1 MKSRVNKKLI
11 IILLF
16 SILFVGLFPKI
27 SNAVLIQYH
36 ETADKKGL
44 YDLGAGAVDNQ
55 LRIWRNGNSF
65 TEAEVPN
72 VFIQDRTSSHVYC
85 IQHHSATEKDYYDYD
100 IKSYIEINGTVAKNS
115 SNKTVTKSQNLVLAY
130 LLEQE
135 DYRKGYSGS
144 DSEAVRNLAINHYLT
159 KGGWRAAVGDTLG
172 VEDDYISYLDL
183 NDYHGS
189 YTGAVDPAK
198 KFIERAKKFELKD
211 PTITADK
218 SSLVVDSMETIG
230 PITFTFNGVIDAI
243 KLYNGN
249 TEVTGATFK
258 VGDKIKE
265 VTEIKSGEKVTIVN
279 NKASKVTKIEAFNK
293 TQTNINAQMWFCANS
308 NAKQNLLVIKSSRDY
323 KWKKTTVDILQKGS
337 LTVTKKDSVSSK
349 TITDATKFKVYKKDS
364 GWLSGINTYVSKESD
379 ANEYSTSNGVLKLD
393 GLLFG
398 TYTVK
403 EVAAPSGYTLAVQ
416 PTKSVDLTIDASH
429 LNPSKDFSN
438 VKTGSLTIYKRDL
451 DANPVVGLEAG
462 FKIKTSAGKDTWLSG
477 TKYPYTYNSSYAN
490 ATTYYTKDLSTYSG
504 SNITYVTSTSYGKGI
519 TISGLNE
526 GTYKVYEVSAPSGY
540 LLKHQVGYDS
550 TNNRANLNNNER
562 TISFTKTGNTTAQY
576 CAMALTNV
584 KKVSIEG
591 YVWSDEPPT
600 KDGAYNS
607 KYDDTR
613 ESTLKGVTVRLM
625 KKGNPPTQVAT
636 TTTNNN
642 GKYLFDSL
650 IKLSELEN
658 YYVEFNY
665 KGSKEFY
672 NKNGTKVKTED
683 TSKYIPVA
691 FSATTENGS
700 KAMMKNVAT
709 KDIDLSGIATTYT
722 GDNTAANKTAIGNY
736 GLNKCGTW
744 NGSTLTI
751 SNINLGIKELK
762 KADYNLTQNLAY
774 AKIDINGYT
783 FTYNYGGRGD
793 TSMIAAPKTNWQKKG
808 TISGYTAD
816 IYPSDIA
823 YSVSQTDDNK
833 RIKVYVVYRI
843 DITNTTNYNIPELY
857 KESKLRISSLN
868 NYYDGNRYT
877 LEKSY
882 NLDNNN
888 NVTKDFDDWSEA
900 SDTTRNGKNLKVA
913 TYNLDKYKDGI
924 GQNKTI
930 TSFIEFRVKDDAIKK
945 ILENPN
951 GIIEEYPTEAET
963 KGYHEYTR
971 KDYSWDLK
979 ISKDN
984 QSHITPDDIRS
995 SVAPY
1000 LIFREHKEKERTIKG
1015 IVFEDKAPDTEN
1027 AVNVE
1032 KLGDGVYNS
1041 NENVV
1046 KGVKVDLIEV
1056 PSGVT
1061 DLRQLSAEEIKNLQ
1075 PATRY
1080 QKDESGTPK
1089 PTNSTIITDDRGN
1102 YNLVGVVPGRY
1113 FLRFTYGD
1121 GTQKICNTSGNEI
1134 KTIVGKDYKS
1144 TIVKEAN
1151 AKTALNGGTKEE
1163 WYKDMDSKVI
1173 SSVALDN
1180 LNTRK
1185 IANEAAEGKA
1195 DVMASTAKM
1204 SVTIENND
1212 TTDFNMPKNTNYD
1225 SDDPEKITLTDSK
1238 DTKEEIYA
1246 KYLNT
1251 IKAEDTFNGLS
1262 FGIIEAPKQDS
1273 EIQKLITNVKLT
1285 NTQGNVL
1292 YNGNPESVASQGVVA
1307 LSDLDGIK
1315 NGGSTYVRTEMQ
1327 EESIYGT
1334 NLELTYEVEITNKSD
1349 INYYNNEYYWY
1360 GEKNNNKEV
1369 TLTPTDVK
1377 DYLDETLTYIE
1388 GKSDKNRI
1396 TSNGTKNIT
1405 VENNKSVKA
1414 QEMDLK
1420 GWKTIYTNKIT
1431 DRPTNYPTSDKVKI
1445 VANRLLSNNDDDME
1459 VVSRAEI
1466 KDIKH
1471 TPDPKDSTP
1480 QAEKEEQVK
1489 IAPKEVHTNGMT
1501 KATFTITPPTG
1512 ENRNATSIYAI
1523 AGIMSL
1529 IILSTGI
1536 VIIKKKVI

>member
-1 MKSRVNKKLI
+1 MGKKINKNIILILLLATLFVMFNPKNVSAVI
-11 IILLF
+11 II
-16 SILFVGLFPKI
+16 
-27 SNAVLIQYH
+27 NHYDRN
-36 ETADKKGL
+36 DKKGL
-44 YDLGAGAVDNQ
+44 YSYKGDAVNQ
-55 LRIWRNGNSF
+55 KLRINRDGSSKALNGVKESDKWNY
-65 TEAEVPN
+65 
-72 VFIQDRTSSHVYC
+72 FIQDRASSHIYC
-85 IQHHSATEKDYYDYD
+85 IQHNSKTGEDGEYYDYD
-100 IKSYIEINGTVAKNS
+100 IKSYISIEGNKATNADGTKTIVD
-115 SNKTVTKSQNLVLAY
+115 NKNLVLAY
-130 LLEQE
+130 LFTKEKDKESDDDTAEGLGLK
-135 DYRKGYSGS
+135 RGYSG
-144 DSEAVRNLAINHYLT
+144 DDIEAARNLAIKHYLATEGWMSGIGSQLGANSSYIQNYNINKTEDSFNSDT
-159 KGGWRAAVGDTLG
+159 KNKSIQLMTNAKNYVNKTPS
-172 VEDDYISYLDL
+172 IS
-183 NDYHGS
+183 
-189 YTGAVDPAK
+189 T
-198 KFIERAKKFELKD
+198 
-211 PTITADK
+211 DK
-218 SSLVVDSMETIG
+218 SSYEVNSLREIG
-230 PITFTFNGVIDAI
+230 PIKITYTGTLSSI
-243 KLYNGN
+243 KLYNGE
-249 TEVTGATFK
+249 TEVTGTTFK
-258 VGDKIKE
+258 VGGVTKTIDQINSGDNVTIVKNNDTNVTKVEAKSTGEVLKVEMWFCVLSNAMQNLLVTKPSYKDDTKTASATIQPLGSIKVTKVDQNGTAVKSNKTSFWIKTPSGKWLSGTNGSYNYDTSEAQRQKYNTDKNGVLTLSNLKQGTYYIREAEAPTGYEKNNSDQSITISASNLNPNINFTN
-265 VTEIKSGEKVTIVN
+265 VEKVTI
-279 NKASKVTKIEAFNK
+279 
-293 TQTNINAQMWFCANS
+293 
-308 NAKQNLLVIKSSRDY
+308 R
-323 KWKKTTVDILQKGS
+323 
-337 LTVTKKDSVSSK
+337 
-349 TITDATKFKVYKKDS
+349 
-364 GWLSGINTYVSKESD
+364 
-379 ANEYSTSNGVLKLD
+379 
-393 GLLFG
+393 
-398 TYTVK
+398 
-403 EVAAPSGYTLAVQ
+403 GYAW
-416 PTKSVDLTIDASH
+416 IDQ
-429 LNPSKDFSN
+429 
-438 VKTGSLTIYKRDL
+438 R
-451 DANPVVGLEAG
+451 
-462 FKIKTSAGKDTWLSG
+462 AGKQDDSDGIWSG
-477 TKYPYTYNSSYAN
+477 NMDGP
-490 ATTYYTKDLSTYSG
+490 D
-504 SNITYVTSTSYGKGI
+504 GI
-519 TISGLNE
+519 E
-526 GTYKVYEVSAPSGY
+526 
-540 LLKHQVGYDS
+540 
-550 TNNRANLNNNER
+550 
-562 TISFTKTGNTTAQY
+562 
-576 CAMALTNV
+576 
-584 KKVSIEG
+584 
-591 YVWSDEPPT
+591 
-600 KDGAYNS
+600 
-607 KYDDTR
+607 
-613 ESTLKGVTVRLM
+613 GVTVKLM
-625 KKGNPPTQVAT
+625 KKGQDAEVAT
-636 TTTNNN
+636 FTT
-642 GKYLFDSL
+642 GKSGIYIFKNAVNKADLSQYYVLFDYSGLDSL
-650 IKLSELEN
+650 KTT
-658 YYVEFNY
+658 YRDVAGVEKKYIN
-665 KGSKEFY
+665 
-672 NKNGTKVKTED
+672 
-683 TSKYIPVA
+683 YIPVTYRKNTGEH
-691 FSATTENGS
+691 SS
-700 KAMMKNVAT
+700 KALLNSVAT
-709 KDIDLSGIATTYT
+709 NDADLSGIATTYS
-722 GDNTAANKTAIGNY
+722 GANSSLVSQY
-736 GLNKCGTW
+736 GLEAVGIFNESTRIL
-744 NGSTLTI
+744 NG
-751 SNINLGIKELK
+751 INLGLK
-762 KADYNLTQNLAY
+762 KLPDVDYNITQNLAY
-774 AKIDINGYT
+774 VKIDINGYT

-823 YSVSQTDDNK
+823 YSVAQTDDNK

-843 DITNTTNYNIPELY
+843 DITNTTNYNIAELY

-877 LEKSY
+877 LEKAY

-888 NVTKDFDDWSEA
+888 SVTKDFDDWSEA
-900 SDTTRNGKNLKVA
+900 SDTTRNGKNLKVT

-924 GQNKTI
+924 EQDKTI

-971 KDYSWDLK
+971 KDYSWDLN

-984 QSHITPDDIRS
+984 QSHITPNDTRS
-995 SVAPY
+995 SAAPY
-1000 LIFREHKEKERTIKG
+1000 LIFREHQEKERTIKG
-1015 IVFEDKAPDTEN
+1015 IVFEDKAPNTET

-1032 KLGDGVYNS
+1032 KLGDGIYNS

-1080 QKDESGTPK
+1080 QKDASGTPK
-1089 PTNSTIITDDRGN
+1089 PTNSTIITDNGGN

-1113 FLRFTYGD
+1113 FLRYTYGD

-1151 AKTALNGGTKEE
+1151 AKEALNGGTREE
-1163 WYKDMDSKVI
+1163 WYKDMDNNVI

-1185 IANEAAEGKA
+1185 VANEAAEGKA
-1195 DVMASTAKM
+1195 DVIASTAKM

-1225 SDDPEKITLTDSK
+1225 SDEPQKITLADSK

-1251 IKAEDTFNGLS
+1251 IKAENTFNGLS

-1315 NGGSTYVRTEMQ
+1315 NGGSTYVRAEMQ
-1327 EESIYGT
+1327 EESLYGT

-1360 GEKNNNKEV
+1360 GEKNDNKEV

-1405 VENNKSVKA
+1405 IENNKSVKA

-1431 DRPTNYPTSDKVKI
+1431 DRPTDHPTSDKVKI

-1489 IAPKEVHTNGMT
+1489 IAPKEVHTNGMV
-1501 KATFTITPPTG
+1501 KARFTITPPTG
-1512 ENRNATSIYAI
+1512 ENRSATSIYAI